1 MPELQTLLKEVV
13 RRPATCDSQK
23 GPPLASLLAQ
33 LARGD
38 DGHGQRVGR
47 LAGLIGH
54 LAGSG
59 LCASALEL
67 AGRLHDAGKLLLPDS
82 LLNHPGAFSSRQMTV
97 MRQHPSMGLGAL
109 FHLSADVPTI
119 VHEAVLLHHERYDG
133 KGYPFGLQ
141 GDAIPLAAR
150 IVGLAD
156 VIDALLSA
164 RSYKSGWSP
173 RQVRAFLPE
182 QAGTAFDPRLADL
195 AVEAF
200 EDLLAIRQSAAQPV
214 RGYVPLPAQVPFS
227 SRTISLRNDTP

>member
-13 RRPATCDSQK
+13 RRPATYDAQK
-23 GPPLASLLAQ
+23 GPPLASLLGQ

-38 DGHGQRVGR
+38 GGHGQRVGR

-59 LCASALEL
+59 LCASAVDL

-82 LLNHPGAFSSRQMTV
+82 LLNHPGVFSSRQMTV

-156 VIDALLSA
+156 VIDALLSK

-173 RQVRAFLPE
+173 RQVRTFLRE

-195 AVEAF
+195 AAEAF

-214 RGYVPLPAQVPFS
+214 RGYFPLPAQVPFS
-227 SRTISLRNDTP
+227 SRTISVRNHAP